1 MIKRRR
7 REKEGGEEDGGGE
20 LFDPF
25 PREKKGKFVKRD
37 IRPTRIH
44 ERVPFLGL

>member
-25 PREKKGKFVKRD
+25 PREKKGKRD